1 MLESEMADIQRDAT
15 ELRAFNRF
23 YTRQIGIL
31 REGLLDSPLSLT
43 QVRVLYELNAR
54 NTVLASELVR
64 DLGLDPGYLSRLL
77 AGFKR
82 KRWIAPAPA
91 GGDKRRRPITL
102 TAAGRTAFEPLDRR
116 SQAEAASL
124 VAPLDEGSRGCL
136 LRSLRRAR
144 RLLGDASLT
153 RGPVVLRAQ
162 RPGDIGR
169 VTQRHGALYAEEYGW
184 DERFEALVASIL
196 GRFIDEFKPQRERCW
211 IAERDDEFL
220 GCVFLVEKDKYT
232 AQLRAL
238 LVEPSAR
245 GLGLGKQL
253 VAECVRFAR
262 QKRYRKIVLW
272 TNSVLDAARHIY
284 QSFGFQMVKQGKL
297 RAFGKNLVEQTWEL
311 ML

>member
-1 MLESEMADIQRDAT
+1 MPDIDHDAT

-23 YTRQIGIL
+23 YTRQMGIL

-43 QVRVLYELNAR
+43 QVRVLYELNSHK
-54 NTVLASELVR
+54 NVLASDLARE
-64 DLGLDPGYLSRLL
+64 LGLDPGYLSRLL

-82 KRWIAPAPA
+82 KRWIAAAPT
-91 GGDKRRRPITL
+91 GGDKRRRPIML
-102 TAAGRTAFEPLDRR
+102 TVAGRAAFEPLDQR
-116 SQAEAASL
+116 SQAQAASL
-124 VAPLDEGSRGCL
+124 VTALDEVSRRHLLGS
-136 LRSLRRAR
+136 LRSVR

-153 RGPVVLRAQ
+153 PGPVLLRSLQ
-162 RPGDIGR
+162 PGDIGK
-169 VTQRHGALYAEEYGW
+169 VIQRHGALYAEEYGW

-196 GRFIDEFKPQRERCW
+196 ARFIDEFKAQRERCW
-211 IAERDDEFL
+211 IAERDEEFL
-220 GCVFLVEKDKYT
+220 GCVFLVEKDKHT

-245 GLGLGKQL
+245 GVGLGKQL
-253 VAECVRFAR
+253 VAECIRFAR

-284 QSFGFQMVKQGKL
+284 QMFGFQMVKHGKL

-311 ML
+311 TL